1 MNLIDWYNGLIL
13 VGLLLSIPH
22 FFLSNKFKTQHLIIF
37 IILLVSNILE
47 LYGEYTSQKKIN
59 NMLAYN
65 IFFVYGETFLI
76 LWFFNSSFEEK
87 RVKTILKTASLLFLF
102 WGIIFSIL
110 TKNFEIFHTYSFSIG
125 SFLIILCCIYFFFCF
140 SFNDRFINKSL
151 FFNPLFWITTFIFF
165 FYSTTF
171 LYFSAFNLLSDLDKN
186 LIVFLAYLK
195 RIMAVIMYLGMGLAF
210 YLPMVFKQKSY
221 S

>member
-22 FFLSNKFKTQHLIIF
+22 FFLLKKFKSQHLITF
-37 IILLVSNILE
+37 LILLLANILE
-47 LYGEYTSQKKIN
+47 LYGEYTAQRKIN
-59 NMLAYN
+59 NVLVYN
-65 IFFVYGETFLI
+65 IFFVYGETLQMFWFLHSLI
-76 LWFFNSSFEEK
+76 DQKNVKKLIRLASAFFFVWGVIFTSFIQNLE
-87 RVKTILKTASLLFLF
+87 T
-102 WGIIFSIL
+102 
-110 TKNFEIFHTYSFSIG
+110 FHSNSFSIG
-125 SFLIILCCIYFFFCF
+125 SLLIILCCIYFFLSFF
-140 SFNDRFINKSL
+140 FNDRFINESL
-151 FFNPLFWITTFIFF
+151 VLNPLFWITTFIFF

-210 YLPMVFKQKSY
+210 YLPYFNKSEQKI
-221 S
+221 